1 MITEELRNALL
12 AQGIEP
18 DVTKLNQLAEA
29 ITKSATTDGKGLVQ
43 LTSALDLDDET
54 LAATAKAIK
63 TLNDKIANVRDEIT
77 NFVGEM
83 VKENGGSVSLTNME
97 KIGFVDDE
105 GVSNVYQ
112 PKKIYFDEKG
122 DLLLTLSDEQE
133 DFDETFA
140 DITFNEMYDVM
151 TYLFH

>member
-1 MITEELRNALL
+1 MEDKELKFG
-12 AQGIEP
+12 Q
-18 DVTKLNQLAEA
+18 
-29 ITKSATTDGKGLVQ
+29 
-43 LTSALDLDDET
+43 
-54 LAATAKAIK
+54 
-63 TLNDKIANVRDEIT
+63 LNDKIANVRDEVT

-122 DLLLTLSDEQE
+122 ELLLTLSDEQE

-151 TYLFH
+151 SYLFH

>member
-1 MITEELRNALL
+1 MEDKNLKFG
-12 AQGIEP
+12 Q
-18 DVTKLNQLAEA
+18 
-29 ITKSATTDGKGLVQ
+29 
-43 LTSALDLDDET
+43 
-54 LAATAKAIK
+54 
-63 TLNDKIANVRDEIT
+63 LNDKIANVREEIT

-83 VKENGGSVSLTNME
+83 VKENGGSVSLTDME

-122 DLLLTLSDEQE
+122 DLLLTLSDEEE
-133 DFDETFA
+133 DFNETFA

-151 TYLFH
+151 VYLFL

>member
-1 MITEELRNALL
+1 MIR
-12 AQGIEP
+12 
-18 DVTKLNQLAEA
+18 
-29 ITKSATTDGKGLVQ
+29 
-43 LTSALDLDDET
+43 
-54 LAATAKAIK
+54 
-63 TLNDKIANVRDEIT
+63 NVRDEIT

-83 VKENGGSVSLTNME
+83 VKDNGGSVSLTNME

-151 TYLFH
+151 IYLFH

>member
-1 MITEELRNALL
+1 MEN
-12 AQGIEP
+12 
-18 DVTKLNQLAEA
+18 K
-29 ITKSATTDGKGLVQ
+29 
-43 LTSALDLDDET
+43 DL
-54 LAATAKAIK
+54 KFGQ
-63 TLNDKIANVRDEIT
+63 LNDKIANVRDEIA

-83 VKENGGSVSLTNME
+83 VKDNGGSVSLTNME
-97 KIGFVDDE
+97 KIGFVNDE

-151 TYLFH
+151 SYLFH

>member
-1 MITEELRNALL
+1 MEN
-12 AQGIEP
+12 
-18 DVTKLNQLAEA
+18 K
-29 ITKSATTDGKGLVQ
+29 
-43 LTSALDLDDET
+43 DL
-54 LAATAKAIK
+54 KFGQ
-63 TLNDKIANVRDEIT
+63 LNDKIANVRDEIT

-83 VKENGGSVSLTNME
+83 VKENGGSASLTNME

>member
-1 MITEELRNALL
+1 MENKELKFG
-12 AQGIEP
+12 Q
-18 DVTKLNQLAEA
+18 
-29 ITKSATTDGKGLVQ
+29 
-43 LTSALDLDDET
+43 
-54 LAATAKAIK
+54 
-63 TLNDKIANVRDEIT
+63 LNDKIANVRDEIT

-83 VKENGGSVSLTNME
+83 VKENGGSVSLTDME

-151 TYLFH
+151 SYLFH

>member
-1 MITEELRNALL
+1 MENKELKFG
-12 AQGIEP
+12 Q
-18 DVTKLNQLAEA
+18 
-29 ITKSATTDGKGLVQ
+29 
-43 LTSALDLDDET
+43 
-54 LAATAKAIK
+54 
-63 TLNDKIANVRDEIT
+63 LNDKIANVRDEVT

-83 VKENGGSVSLTNME
+83 VKENGGSVSLTDME

-151 TYLFH
+151 SYLFH

>member
-1 MITEELRNALL
+1 MEN
-12 AQGIEP
+12 
-18 DVTKLNQLAEA
+18 K
-29 ITKSATTDGKGLVQ
+29 
-43 LTSALDLDDET
+43 DL
-54 LAATAKAIK
+54 KFGQ
-63 TLNDKIANVRDEIT
+63 LNDKIANVRDEIT

-83 VKENGGSVSLTNME
+83 VKDNGGSVSLTNME

-122 DLLLTLSDEQE
+122 HLLLTLSDEQE

>member
-1 MITEELRNALL
+1 MEN
-12 AQGIEP
+12 
-18 DVTKLNQLAEA
+18 K
-29 ITKSATTDGKGLVQ
+29 
-43 LTSALDLDDET
+43 DL
-54 LAATAKAIK
+54 KFGQ
-63 TLNDKIANVRDEIT
+63 LNDKIANVRDEIT

-83 VKENGGSVSLTNME
+83 VKDNGGSVSLTNME

-105 GVSNVYQ
+105 GVSNLYQ

-151 TYLFH
+151 SYLFH

>member
-1 MITEELRNALL
+1 MENKELKFG
-12 AQGIEP
+12 Q
-18 DVTKLNQLAEA
+18 
-29 ITKSATTDGKGLVQ
+29 
-43 LTSALDLDDET
+43 
-54 LAATAKAIK
+54 
-63 TLNDKIANVRDEIT
+63 LNDKIANVRDEIT

-151 TYLFH
+151 SYLFH

>member
-1 MITEELRNALL
+1 MEDKELKFG
-12 AQGIEP
+12 Q
-18 DVTKLNQLAEA
+18 
-29 ITKSATTDGKGLVQ
+29 
-43 LTSALDLDDET
+43 
-54 LAATAKAIK
+54 
-63 TLNDKIANVRDEIT
+63 LNDKIANVRDEVT

-83 VKENGGSVSLTNME
+83 VKENGGSVSLTDME

-122 DLLLTLSDEQE
+122 ELLLTLSDEEE
-133 DFDETFA
+133 DFNETFA

-151 TYLFH
+151 SYLFL

>member
-1 MITEELRNALL
+1 MEN
-12 AQGIEP
+12 
-18 DVTKLNQLAEA
+18 K
-29 ITKSATTDGKGLVQ
+29 
-43 LTSALDLDDET
+43 DL
-54 LAATAKAIK
+54 KFGQ
-63 TLNDKIANVRDEIT
+63 LNDKIANVRDEIT

-83 VKENGGSVSLTNME
+83 VKDNGGSVSLTNME

-151 TYLFH
+151 IYLFH

>member
-1 MITEELRNALL
+1 MEDKNLKFG
-12 AQGIEP
+12 Q
-18 DVTKLNQLAEA
+18 
-29 ITKSATTDGKGLVQ
+29 
-43 LTSALDLDDET
+43 
-54 LAATAKAIK
+54 
-63 TLNDKIANVRDEIT
+63 LNDKIANVREEIT

-133 DFDETFA
+133 DFNETFA

-151 TYLFH
+151 TYLFL

>member
-1 MITEELRNALL
+1 MEDKNLKFG
-12 AQGIEP
+12 Q
-18 DVTKLNQLAEA
+18 
-29 ITKSATTDGKGLVQ
+29 
-43 LTSALDLDDET
+43 
-54 LAATAKAIK
+54 
-63 TLNDKIANVRDEIT
+63 LNDKIANVREEIT

-122 DLLLTLSDEQE
+122 DLLLTLSDEEE

-151 TYLFH
+151 SYLFY

>member
-1 MITEELRNALL
+1 MEN
-12 AQGIEP
+12 
-18 DVTKLNQLAEA
+18 K
-29 ITKSATTDGKGLVQ
+29 
-43 LTSALDLDDET
+43 DL
-54 LAATAKAIK
+54 KFGQ
-63 TLNDKIANVRDEIT
+63 LNDKIANVRDEIT

-83 VKENGGSVSLTNME
+83 VKDNGGSVS
-97 KIGFVDDE
+97 DE

>member
-1 MITEELRNALL
+1 MEDKELKFG
-12 AQGIEP
+12 Q
-18 DVTKLNQLAEA
+18 
-29 ITKSATTDGKGLVQ
+29 
-43 LTSALDLDDET
+43 
-54 LAATAKAIK
+54 
-63 TLNDKIANVRDEIT
+63 LNDKIANVRDEVT

-151 TYLFH
+151 SYLFH

>member
-1 MITEELRNALL
+1 MEN
-12 AQGIEP
+12 
-18 DVTKLNQLAEA
+18 K
-29 ITKSATTDGKGLVQ
+29 
-43 LTSALDLDDET
+43 DL
-54 LAATAKAIK
+54 KFGQ
-63 TLNDKIANVRDEIT
+63 LNDKIANVRDEIT

-83 VKENGGSVSLTNME
+83 VKDNGGSVSLTNME

-105 GVSNVYQ
+105 GVSDVCQ
-112 PKKIYFDEKG
+112 PKKIQFDEKG

>member
-1 MITEELRNALL
+1 MEN
-12 AQGIEP
+12 
-18 DVTKLNQLAEA
+18 K
-29 ITKSATTDGKGLVQ
+29 
-43 LTSALDLDDET
+43 DL
-54 LAATAKAIK
+54 KFGQ
-63 TLNDKIANVRDEIT
+63 LNDKIANVRDEIT

>member
-1 MITEELRNALL
+1 ME
-12 AQGIEP
+12 
-18 DVTKLNQLAEA
+18 K
-29 ITKSATTDGKGLVQ
+29 
-43 LTSALDLDDET
+43 DL
-54 LAATAKAIK
+54 KFGQ
-63 TLNDKIANVRDEIT
+63 LNDKIANVRDEIT

>member
-1 MITEELRNALL
+1 MEDKELKFG
-12 AQGIEP
+12 Q
-18 DVTKLNQLAEA
+18 
-29 ITKSATTDGKGLVQ
+29 
-43 LTSALDLDDET
+43 
-54 LAATAKAIK
+54 
-63 TLNDKIANVRDEIT
+63 LNDKIANVRDEVT

>member
-1 MITEELRNALL
+1 MEDKELKFG
-12 AQGIEP
+12 Q
-18 DVTKLNQLAEA
+18 
-29 ITKSATTDGKGLVQ
+29 
-43 LTSALDLDDET
+43 
-54 LAATAKAIK
+54 
-63 TLNDKIANVRDEIT
+63 LNDKIANVRDEVT

-122 DLLLTLSDEQE
+122 ELLLALSDEQE

-151 TYLFH
+151 SYLFH

>member
-1 MITEELRNALL
+1 MEDKNLKFG
-12 AQGIEP
+12 Q
-18 DVTKLNQLAEA
+18 
-29 ITKSATTDGKGLVQ
+29 
-43 LTSALDLDDET
+43 
-54 LAATAKAIK
+54 
-63 TLNDKIANVRDEIT
+63 LNDKIANVREEIT

-122 DLLLTLSDEQE
+122 DLLLTLSDGQE
-133 DFDETFA
+133 DFNETFA
-140 DITFNEMYDVM
+140 YITFNEMYDVM
-151 TYLFH
+151 TYLFL

>member
-1 MITEELRNALL
+1 MENKELKFG
-12 AQGIEP
+12 Q
-18 DVTKLNQLAEA
+18 
-29 ITKSATTDGKGLVQ
+29 
-43 LTSALDLDDET
+43 
-54 LAATAKAIK
+54 
-63 TLNDKIANVRDEIT
+63 LNDKIANVRDEIT

>member
-1 MITEELRNALL
+1 MENKELKFG
-12 AQGIEP
+12 Q
-18 DVTKLNQLAEA
+18 
-29 ITKSATTDGKGLVQ
+29 
-43 LTSALDLDDET
+43 
-54 LAATAKAIK
+54 
-63 TLNDKIANVRDEIT
+63 LNDKIANVRDEVT
-77 NFVGEM
+77 NFVGEI

-122 DLLLTLSDEQE
+122 ELLLTLSDEQE

-151 TYLFH
+151 IYLFH

>member
-1 MITEELRNALL
+1 MEDKNLKFG
-12 AQGIEP
+12 Q
-18 DVTKLNQLAEA
+18 
-29 ITKSATTDGKGLVQ
+29 
-43 LTSALDLDDET
+43 
-54 LAATAKAIK
+54 
-63 TLNDKIANVRDEIT
+63 LNDKIANVREEIT

-83 VKENGGSVSLTNME
+83 VKENGGSVSLADME

-122 DLLLTLSDEQE
+122 DLMLTLSDEEE

-151 TYLFH
+151 VYLFL

>member
-1 MITEELRNALL
+1 MENKELKFG
-12 AQGIEP
+12 Q
-18 DVTKLNQLAEA
+18 
-29 ITKSATTDGKGLVQ
+29 
-43 LTSALDLDDET
+43 
-54 LAATAKAIK
+54 
-63 TLNDKIANVRDEIT
+63 LNDKIANVRDEVT

-83 VKENGGSVSLTNME
+83 VKENGGSVSLTDME

-122 DLLLTLSDEQE
+122 ELLLTLSDEQE
-133 DFDETFA
+133 DFNETFA

-151 TYLFH
+151 SYLFH

>member
-1 MITEELRNALL
+1 MEDKELKFG
-12 AQGIEP
+12 Q
-18 DVTKLNQLAEA
+18 
-29 ITKSATTDGKGLVQ
+29 
-43 LTSALDLDDET
+43 
-54 LAATAKAIK
+54 
-63 TLNDKIANVRDEIT
+63 LNDKIANVRDEVT

-83 VKENGGSVSLTNME
+83 VKDNGGSVSLTNME

-140 DITFNEMYDVM
+140 DITFDEMYDVM
-151 TYLFH
+151 TYL

>member
-1 MITEELRNALL
+1 MENKELKFG
-12 AQGIEP
+12 Q
-18 DVTKLNQLAEA
+18 
-29 ITKSATTDGKGLVQ
+29 
-43 LTSALDLDDET
+43 
-54 LAATAKAIK
+54 
-63 TLNDKIANVRDEIT
+63 LNDKIANVRDEVT

-83 VKENGGSVSLTNME
+83 VKENGGSVSLTNMG

-122 DLLLTLSDEQE
+122 ELLLTLSDEQE

-151 TYLFH
+151 IYLFLY

>member
-1 MITEELRNALL
+1 MEDKELKFG
-12 AQGIEP
+12 Q
-18 DVTKLNQLAEA
+18 
-29 ITKSATTDGKGLVQ
+29 
-43 LTSALDLDDET
+43 
-54 LAATAKAIK
+54 
-63 TLNDKIANVRDEIT
+63 LNDKIANVRDEIT

>member
-1 MITEELRNALL
+1 MEDKELKFC
-12 AQGIEP
+12 Q
-18 DVTKLNQLAEA
+18 LN
-29 ITKSATTDGKGLVQ
+29 
-43 LTSALDLDDET
+43 
-54 LAATAKAIK
+54 
-63 TLNDKIANVRDEIT
+63 NKIANVRDELT

-83 VKENGGSVSLTNME
+83 VKENGGSVSLTDME

-112 PKKIYFDEKG
+112 PKKIYFNEKG
-122 DLLLTLSDEQE
+122 ELLLTLSDDQE

-151 TYLFH
+151 IHVFL

>member
-1 MITEELRNALL
+1 MEN
-12 AQGIEP
+12 
-18 DVTKLNQLAEA
+18 K
-29 ITKSATTDGKGLVQ
+29 
-43 LTSALDLDDET
+43 DL
-54 LAATAKAIK
+54 KFGQ
-63 TLNDKIANVRDEIT
+63 LNDKIANVRDEIT

-83 VKENGGSVSLTNME
+83 VKDNGGSVSLTNME

-122 DLLLTLSDEQE
+122 ALLLTLSDEQE

-151 TYLFH
+151 IYLFH

>member
-1 MITEELRNALL
+1 MENKELKFG
-12 AQGIEP
+12 Q
-18 DVTKLNQLAEA
+18 
-29 ITKSATTDGKGLVQ
+29 
-43 LTSALDLDDET
+43 
-54 LAATAKAIK
+54 
-63 TLNDKIANVRDEIT
+63 LNDKIANVRDEVT

-151 TYLFH
+151 SYLFH

>member
-1 MITEELRNALL
+1 MENKELKFG
-12 AQGIEP
+12 Q
-18 DVTKLNQLAEA
+18 
-29 ITKSATTDGKGLVQ
+29 
-43 LTSALDLDDET
+43 
-54 LAATAKAIK
+54 
-63 TLNDKIANVRDEIT
+63 LNDKIANVRDEVT

-83 VKENGGSVSLTNME
+83 VKDNGGSVSLTDME

-122 DLLLTLSDEQE
+122 ELLLTLSDEQE

-151 TYLFH
+151 IYLFH